1 MLLTLPLWMLQCCS
15 SENTI
20 ASTHLAQL
28 TPLRSE
34 FHLQDH
40 LPGLEPL
47 TLTDSSKYKI
57 KNEKKNCQFRDSAH
71 CLLGNTKNCTYFIAG
86 RIGIG
91 GFPSPT
97 PFCSVYFPAGTI
109 GTSRTSNCER
119 LLYNLLFNFESNSP
133 SVKERYAQ
141 SVWRRSKKMPLKQ
154 RSRVSSCFPRVPMTL
169 PRF

>member
-1 MLLTLPLWMLQCCS
+1 MLQCCC
-15 SENTI
+15 SENTT

-28 TPLRSE
+28 TPLCSE

-47 TLTDSSKYKI
+47 ILTDSSKYKI
-57 KNEKKNCQFRDSAH
+57 KNLKKSNCQFRDSAP
-71 CLLGNTKNCTYFIAG
+71 CLLENMRNCIYFTAG
-86 RIGIG
+86 RIGIR

-109 GTSRTSNCER
+109 GTSHTTNCER
-119 LLYNLLFNFESNSP
+119 LLYNLLFNFKNNSL

-141 SVWRRSKKMPLKQ
+141 SVWR
-154 RSRVSSCFPRVPMTL
+154 
-169 PRF
+169 